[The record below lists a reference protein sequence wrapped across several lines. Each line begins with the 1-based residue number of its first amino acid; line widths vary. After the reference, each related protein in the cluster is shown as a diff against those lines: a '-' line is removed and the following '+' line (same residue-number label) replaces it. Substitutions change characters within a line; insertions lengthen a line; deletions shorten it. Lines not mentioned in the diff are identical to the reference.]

1 MRFQM
6 STQFEEGVAD
16 VDPVAA
22 PQNILTEH
30 MGTPDK
36 YAPEDPDALFL
47 ALLGTAAETVTLD
60 LYLLIE
66 SKEPAAQPSE
76 YVEAGT
82 RWFRFATGIVVTNG
96 TLQKVEADLPAGG
109 IVYARRTADS
119 ITAGQTRSLLMSWVH
134 AKQ

>member
-6 STQFEEGVAD
+6 STQFEQGVTD
-16 VDPVAA
+16 VDPAA
-22 PQNILTEH
+22 TPQSILLEH

-47 ALLGTAAETVTLD
+47 ALLGATTETVTLD
-60 LYLLIE
+60 LYFLVE
-66 SKEPAAQPSE
+66 SKEPAAEPHE
-76 YVEAGT
+76 YQEAGS
-82 RWFRFATGIVVTNG
+82 RWFQFATGIVVTNG

-119 ITAGQTRSLLMSWVH
+119 IAAGETRPLLMSWVH